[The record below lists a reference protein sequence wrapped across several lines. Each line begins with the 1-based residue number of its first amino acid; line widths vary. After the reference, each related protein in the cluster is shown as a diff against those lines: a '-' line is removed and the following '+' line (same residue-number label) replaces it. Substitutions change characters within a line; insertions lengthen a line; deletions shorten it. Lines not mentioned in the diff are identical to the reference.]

1 MMCKGTAIDLNIHSR
16 RNSGCIKSNDQM
28 QDHLKRIVSILR
40 FGDFIQLIIKL
51 QSANPKPHQ
60 HRYCCVISTYGK
72 LETEES
78 FVLGVDITEG
88 QATVGL
94 VLEIW
99 QDMSINLCGDG
110 GFELITKHTVNQF
123 KPVSVQAL
131 WAAFQAINKA
141 CQVARDKAYFCRG
154 FTHDWV
160 SYYHNLPASS
170 THQIQEWLKT
180 DESDEF
186 IQSLSCSPL
195 SDSATDEDE
204 CKQEFGLGN
213 LKERRIGKQRAEMEV
228 LIRVKLQ
235 EIMYTVDLEEVTVF
249 QLRELLEEGFKQPL
263 HKFRHFIEKQ
273 ILTICGQMDKA
284 SVIFDHVLLGTSF
297 NASNRDELK
306 RLNVT
311 HILNVTR
318 EVDNFFPGDK
328 FEYKNIRIYD
338 DEQSTLLPYWEET
351 HRFINEAK
359 IMGTRC
365 LVHCKMGIS
374 RSASTVI
381 AYAMK
386 ENNWDL
392 KTALSYVKARRPCV
406 QPNPGFM
413 RELHTYQGIL
423 EASSNRYKPIFHN
436 NEVKSTKTV
445 SPEYTSV
452 DNQQNYCP
460 PNVLINKS
468 TGNEQDNNLSSST
481 MKVNMTSEKLEQN
494 PYNSTVM
501 NSSLIADGCLPTTL
515 LSSSLSNF
523 SSLKSSTST
532 VITTPLSSLS
542 SPIVGQQSSSSS
554 KCNDHFTNII
564 HQDCDCNCTLNLE
577 TELFAFK
584 HSAIP
589 DVTTKF
595 TTNNNYLLNNNNN
608 NNSKLDEQKQN
619 SPSSLQQQR
628 QEDNQLL
635 MNGSSPLDNVVK
647 SLSPSQMNR
656 PVLWY
661 FNDTNDDKAK
671 SSGVVNSTIVAKDS
685 HCLRQWHPDV
695 FENVNGSDRHCIL
708 NNTNKL
714 QKAISPSPSL
724 RIAATSPCAITS
736 VSNPQQHIHQ
746 LNYAD
751 TVSSM
756 PWDYATELK
765 MMPSTKHAKLCIIPY
780 EPICI
785 PLITCQLV
793 LHASIIVSSLN
804 IDKSITRKKHVD
816 IEAITDDERTK
827 YSDRKSTNVLYMSS
841 KLSESNLLMTSV
853 SQGKKEKIL
862 TSYESAFTPT
872 LKWRKNQFICN
883 NSNTT
888 TTTTNILTTGN
899 DVSNATFLSYPH
911 QCDLMT
917 QSTTKHQYM
926 SPNDCINKSIND
938 NSNDLKEISFIPLS
952 NIKMALTERRKSSYP
967 DLFMLNTN
975 QNVTTNHAIVVL
987 PERSHST
994 RSSRTSARLR
1004 PDNSWI
1010 MNYDSCIDNTVTS
1023 NSSNSIS
1030 TTSNTTTTTNHYT
1043 ITNSCSLFT
1052 SSSHLSSKAN
1062 RTHDSPSV
1070 VVPQISDQ
1078 SVISSKSVHSSLS
1091 SNNNENMKIG
1101 SVPSSDY
1108 YTKNHNYKPIT
1119 TTTTYRPLR
1128 HLINNWP
1135 PPQPIDPIQVTESYC
1150 T

>member
-1 MMCKGTAIDLNIHSR
+1 MVFFPPFSISEDE
-16 RNSGCIKSNDQM
+16 M
-28 QDHLKRIVSILR
+28 QDHLKKIISILR
-40 FGDFIQLIIKL
+40 FGDYIQLIVKI
-51 QSANPKPHQ
+51 QSANPKPHH
-60 HRYCCVISTYGK
+60 HRYCCVISTYGR

-110 GFELITKHTVNQF
+110 GFELITKDTVKQF

-131 WAAFQAINKA
+131 WAAFQAVNKA
-141 CQVARDKAYFCRG
+141 CQVARANAYFCRG

-160 SYYHNLPASS
+160 SYYHSLPASS
-170 THQIQEWLKT
+170 TCQIQEWLKT

-186 IQSLSCSPL
+186 IQSLSQSPL
-195 SDSATDEDE
+195 SDSATDEE
-204 CKQEFGLGN
+204 
-213 LKERRIGKQRAEMEV
+213 KQRAKMEA

-249 QLRELLEEGFKQPL
+249 QLRELLEEEFKQPL
-263 HKFRHFIEKQ
+263 HEFRHFIEKQ

-328 FEYKNIRIYD
+328 FEYKNIRVYD

-392 KTALSYVKARRPCV
+392 KTALSYIKDRRPCV

-413 RELHTYQGIL
+413 RELQTYQGIL

-445 SPEYTSV
+445 SPGYTSV
-452 DNQQNYCP
+452 DNQQNYGL
-460 PNVLINKS
+460 PNVLINNS
-468 TGNEQDNNLSSST
+468 SENEQDNDLSLST
-481 MKVNMTSEKLEQN
+481 MKINMTSEKLEQN
-494 PYNSTVM
+494 LYNNTVT
-501 NSSLIADGCLPTTL
+501 NSGLIADGCLPTTQ
-515 LSSSLSNF
+515 LSSALSNF
-523 SSLKSSTST
+523 PSLKSPTST
-532 VITTPLSSLS
+532 VIRNPLSSLS
-542 SPIVGQQSSSSS
+542 SPIVGEQSSSSS
-554 KCNDHFTNII
+554 TCNDQLTNII
-564 HQDCDCNCTLNLE
+564 HQDCDCNRILNLE

-589 DVTTKF
+589 DVTTRF
-595 TTNNNYLLNNNNN
+595 TSTADNNCFLNNNNNTSN
-608 NNSKLDEQKQN
+608 NNSKLDKQKQN
-619 SPSSLQQQR
+619 SPSSLPQQR
-628 QEDNQLL
+628 QKNNHLL
-635 MNGSSPLDNVVK
+635 MNGISPYDNVIK
-647 SLSPSQMNR
+647 SLCTSQVNR
-656 PVLWY
+656 PVVLWD
-661 FNDTNDDKAK
+661 FNDTDNYKVK
-671 SSGVVNSTIVAKDS
+671 SSGVVNNTIIAKNS

-695 FENVNGSDRHCIL
+695 FENINGSNRYCIL

-724 RIAATSPCAITS
+724 RVATTSHQSSCTITS
-736 VSNPQQHIHQ
+736 VSNPQQQHIHQ

-751 TVSSM
+751 TVPSI
-756 PWDYATELK
+756 PWDYTTELK
-765 MMPSTKHAKLCIIPY
+765 MMPSTEHAKLSIIPY
-780 EPICI
+780 QPICI
-785 PLITCQLV
+785 PLITRQLV
-793 LHASIIVSSLN
+793 LHASIIANAVY
-804 IDKSITRKKHVD
+804 TRKKHME
-816 IEAITDDERTK
+816 IETITDGRTK
-827 YSDRKSTNVLYMSS
+827 YSDKKLSNVLCMLSR
-841 KLSESNLLMTSV
+841 LSESNLFMSSV
-853 SQGKKEKIL
+853 SQDKNEKMLASHESTL
-862 TSYESAFTPT
+862 TST
-872 LKWRKNQFICN
+872 LKWQKNHFTCN

-888 TTTTNILTTGN
+888 TTAPNILTPGN
-899 DVSNATFLSYPH
+899 DVSYAPFLSYPH
-911 QCDLMT
+911 QSDLMT
-917 QSTTKHQYM
+917 QSTTTPQYIL
-926 SPNDCINKSIND
+926 PNDCIIKSVND
-938 NSNDLKEISFIPLS
+938 SSNDLKEINFIPLS
-952 NIKMALTERRKSSYP
+952 NIKKALTEPKKSSYP
-967 DLFMLNTN
+967 DLFMLKIN
-975 QNVTTNHAIVVL
+975 QNVTANHAIVVI

-994 RSSRTSARLR
+994 RSSRTSSTRLR

-1010 MNYDSCIDNTVTS
+1010 MNYNSFIDNTVTS
-1023 NSSNSIS
+1023 DSSDSII
-1030 TTSNTTTTTNHYT
+1030 TTSNTTTIINA
-1043 ITNSCSLFT
+1043 CSLFT
-1052 SSSHLSSKAN
+1052 SSSSLSSKVN
-1062 RTHDSPSV
+1062 RTHDPPSV
-1070 VVPQISDQ
+1070 VISQIFNP

-1091 SNNNENMKIG
+1091 SNNNENMKSEWDHLQEKCSNSHNRLLIG
-1101 SVPSSDY
+1101 SDCY
-1108 YTKNHNYKPIT
+1108 NKNFNYKPST
-1119 TTTTYRPLR
+1119 TTFRPLH

-1135 PPQPIDPIQVTESYC
+1135 PPQPIDPM
-1150 T
+1150 